1 MIENP
6 PLITNAISPAEI
18 IQILSTPKYREFLFK
33 IEKEYPR
40 YMTYC
45 YTELTKGSKPI
56 YKIIC
61 NDKELLEHYTSEFCT
76 TNSLETLPRFKV
88 NYYPRKEELYDNPVT
103 ISCETGEIVE

>member
-1 MIENP
+1 MKHTKIIKTP
-6 PLITNAISPAEI
+6 ITKFIPLTDNI
-18 IQILSTPKYREFLFK
+18 K

-76 TNSLETLPRFKV
+76 TNNLETLPRFKV